1 MPPGAHADGY
11 LLSIRERYRA
21 DPPLPTRIQLCGDL
35 ELELESR
42 RVDLG
47 AVGRDARL
55 VLAHLVAHRT
65 RAVERTEL
73 AALLA
78 GGDAALESALA
89 RLRHVLGDHLTRAGT
104 AVSLLLPPDAWVDV
118 EVAERAALAAE
129 LAFAAG
135 DGATAFGDAQ
145 TSVVLLE
152 APYLPEFDTAAV
164 HRRRR
169 QLQDVRCSALHRLA
183 AAALAL
189 DPPEL
194 AVAERSATELTV
206 RQPYR
211 QAGFELLMDA
221 LARQGRRAEALQV
234 YDTLVARLRDELG
247 AEPGPAVRR
256 LRRKLAQGEGRTR
269 SRVPPDASTPVPM
282 PLPPLLARMERRPFV
297 DREPVM
303 ERLRE
308 WWAEAQLGEG
318 ALVLIGGEAGM
329 GKTRLVARMAAEA
342 HADGAAVLYGRA
354 DEEPVRAYQPFAQ
367 ALRHLLAH
375 WSDAASGRSAELT
388 RLLPELAA
396 GEPSRSA
403 RSDGERRRH
412 RLFDAVADLVRSAAA
427 VRPLVLVVE
436 DLHWADAP
444 TLLLLREVVR
454 IAPECRLLI
463 LATWRDDEVEPGDA
477 LSRLLVELRR
487 EDLLHRVSLGGLDEP
502 DIAALAAREADGDA
516 ADADADATRQLQ
528 EQTGGNPFF
537 IEELLRSRREA
548 PDAPPPV
555 PEGVKQVIGRRL
567 ARLPDD
573 TVEVLITAAF
583 LGADFSLATLMAVA
597 GDVDVVAAVEH
608 AVRAGLLTEEP
619 DSVDRLS
626 FTHALVRETL
636 SERPIMSRRLRIH
649 RALAEALEAAPLD
662 VPPAQLAHHY
672 FIAREV
678 GGAAKALVYALRA
691 ADVALEAHAYED
703 AAAHYERALV
713 TLDLARPDDRVAR
726 ADLLLA
732 LGRARWQASERGP
745 RLAFEMAAVLARDMG
760 DAERLAWA
768 ALGAGGRYYAPGVPD
783 RPYVALLEEALA
795 ALEPDDSA
803 LRARLLARLAENLV
817 FLEQR
822 DRAILI
828 AGEAQAMA
836 RRLGEPAALAAA
848 LMSMHATHQH
858 IAYVAERHR
867 LAEEAIALA
876 GELDDDELAA
886 LGRHWLVFDLVELGD
901 LVEARRR
908 WMELETLADRL
919 RQPLYRHSALA
930 WRGVWAGLA
939 GRFEEAERLAHASV
953 ALAEHAGDPD
963 AQAHFTAQ
971 LFAVRREQGRLHEL
985 LDPIAG
991 AGAGDGPV
999 ALHWRAML
1007 ALAHVDA
1014 GNVTA
1019 ARAVV
1024 TDALSAGVPAIPQT
1038 MLWLSTLVALAEAT
1052 AALTDA
1058 ASAEALYPAL
1068 LPYAHCLA
1076 QTGFTG
1082 CAGSVERVLG
1092 RLAATLDRPRAAQG
1106 HLDAALA
1113 RHEAIGARALAA
1125 RTRCDLGEILLTGT
1139 ADARARAASLLA
1151 DAAAAAR

>member
-1 MPPGAHADGY
+1 M
-11 LLSIRERYRA
+11 
-21 DPPLPTRIQLCGDL
+21 PTRIQLCGDL
-35 ELELESR
+35 EFELESR

-55 VLAHLVAHRT
+55 LLAHLVEHRT
-65 RAVERTEL
+65 GAVEWAEL
-73 AALLA
+73 AALLTE
-78 GGDAALESALA
+78 GDAALESALA
-89 RLRHVLGDHLTRAGT
+89 RLRDLLGDQLTNRGT
-104 AVSLLLPPDAWVDV
+104 AVSLLLPPDTWVDV
-118 EVAERAALAAE
+118 EVGERTAHAAE
-129 LAFAAG
+129 VAFAAG
-135 DGATAFGDAQ
+135 HAATAYVDAQ
-145 TSVVLLE
+145 TSVDLLE
-152 APYLPEFDTAAV
+152 APYLPEFDTDAV

-169 QLQDVRCSALHRLA
+169 QLQEVRCSALHRLA
-183 AAALAL
+183 AAALVL
-189 DPPEL
+189 DPPEV
-194 AVAERSATELTV
+194 AVAERAATELTV

-211 QAGFELLMDA
+211 QAGSELLMQA
-221 LARQGRRAEALQV
+221 LVRQGRRAEALQV
-234 YDTLVARLRDELG
+234 YDALATRLRDELG
-247 AEPGPAVRR
+247 AEPGPAIRR
-256 LRRKLAQGEGRTR
+256 LRGELAQGEGQTP
-269 SRVPPDASTPVPM
+269 SHVPPDASAPV

-297 DREPVM
+297 DREAVM
-303 ERLRE
+303 ERLRT
-308 WWAEAQLGEG
+308 WWAQAELGEG
-318 ALVLIGGEAGM
+318 GLVLIGGEAGM
-329 GKTRLVARMAAEA
+329 GKTRLAARLAVEA
-342 HADGAAVLYGRA
+342 HAAGAAVLYGRA
-354 DEEPVRAYQPFAQ
+354 DEEPVRPYQPFAQ
-367 ALRHLLAH
+367 ALRHLLVH
-375 WSDAASGRSAELT
+375 ASGEASAPS
-388 RLLPELAA
+388 PELARLVPEIA
-396 GEPSRSA
+396 VRAPSRSTRA
-403 RSDGERRRH
+403 DAERRRH
-412 RLFDAVADLVRSAAA
+412 RLFDAVVDVVRSAAA
-427 VRPLVLVVE
+427 DRPLVLVVE

-444 TLLLLREVVR
+444 TLLLLRELAR

-463 LATWRDDEVEPGDA
+463 LATWRDDEAEPGDA
-477 LSRLLVELRR
+477 LSRLLDELRR
-487 EDLLHRVSLGGLDEP
+487 EDLLHRVTLAGLEEP
-502 DIAALAAREADGDA
+502 DIAALAAREADGHDE
-516 ADADADATRQLQ
+516 DATRDLQ

-567 ARLPDD
+567 ARLSDE
-573 TVEVLITAAF
+573 TVDVLITAAF
-583 LGADFSLATLMAVA
+583 LGAEFSLPMLIAVA
-597 GDVDVVAAVEH
+597 GDVDVVAAVEQ

-636 SERPIMSRRLRIH
+636 IEQPIVSRRLRIH
-649 RALAEALEAAPLD
+649 RAIAEALEATPLD

-672 FIAREV
+672 FMAREV
-678 GGAAKALVYALRA
+678 GGAQKALVYALKA

-713 TLDLARPDDRVAR
+713 TLDLTQPDDRVAR

-768 ALGAGGRYYAPGVPD
+768 ALGAGGRYYAPVVPD

-795 ALEPDDSA
+795 ALQPDDSA

-822 DRAILI
+822 DRAIRI

-836 RRLGEPAALAAA
+836 RRIGEPAALAAA

-858 IAYVAERHR
+858 IAYAAERRR

-876 GELDDDELAA
+876 GELDDDEFAA

-901 LVEARRR
+901 LAEARRR
-908 WMELETLADRL
+908 WTELETLAERL

-963 AQAHFTAQ
+963 ARAHFTAQ

-985 LDPIAG
+985 LDPIAS

-999 ALHWRAML
+999 AQHWRALL

-1014 GNVTA
+1014 GDPTA
-1019 ARAVV
+1019 ARGAVS
-1024 TDALSAGVPAIPQT
+1024 DLLSAGVPAIPQT

-1052 AALTDA
+1052 AAVTDA
-1058 ASAEALYPAL
+1058 ASAAALYPAL
-1068 LPYAHCLA
+1068 LPYADRLA

-1082 CAGSVERVLG
+1082 CAGSVDRVLG
-1092 RLAATLDRPRAAQG
+1092 RLAATLDRPATAEG

-1113 RHEAIGARALAA
+1113 RHEAVGARALAA

-1139 ADARARAASLLA
+1139 ADARVRAVSLLA
-1151 DAAAAAR
+1151 DAVTAARELGMDGVAGRASRALFG

>member
-1 MPPGAHADGY
+1 M
-11 LLSIRERYRA
+11 
-21 DPPLPTRIQLCGDL
+21 
-35 ELELESR
+35 
-42 RVDLG
+42 DLG
-47 AVGRDARL
+47 AFGPDARL
-55 VLAHLVAHRT
+55 LLAHLVAHRT
-65 RAVERTEL
+65 RAVERAEL

-78 GGDAALESALA
+78 GGDAALEPALA
-89 RLRHVLGDHLTRAGT
+89 RLRYVLSDHLTSAGT

-118 EVAERAALAAE
+118 EVAERTALAAE
-129 LAFAAG
+129 VAFAAG
-135 DGATAFGDAQ
+135 DAATAFSDAQ
-145 TSVVLLE
+145 TSVDLLE
-152 APYLPEFDTAAV
+152 APYLPEFDTDEI

-194 AVAERSATELTV
+194 AVAERSATELTA

-211 QAGFELLMDA
+211 QAGSELLMEA

-256 LRRKLAQGEGRTR
+256 LRRKLAQGVGQTR
-269 SRVPPDASTPVPM
+269 SRVPPDASTPV

-318 ALVLIGGEAGM
+318 VLVLIGGEAGM
-329 GKTRLVARMAAEA
+329 GKTRLAARMAAEA

-375 WSDAASGRSAELT
+375 TSDAPSGPSAELT
-388 RLLPELAA
+388 RLLPELAVRA
-396 GEPSRSA
+396 PSRSA

-412 RLFDAVADLVRSAAA
+412 RLFDAVVDLVRSAAA

-463 LATWRDDEVEPGDA
+463 LATWRDDEAEPGDE

-487 EDLLHRVSLGGLDEP
+487 EDLLHRVSLVGLDEP
-502 DIAALAAREADGDA
+502 DIAALAAREADGH
-516 ADADADATRQLQ
+516 DADADATRELQ

-567 ARLPDD
+567 ARLPDE

-636 SERPIMSRRLRIH
+636 SEQPIMSRRVRIH
-649 RALAEALEAAPLD
+649 RALAHALEAAPLD

-672 FIAREV
+672 FMAREV
-678 GGAAKALVYALRA
+678 GGAEKALVYALKA

-783 RPYVALLEEALA
+783 MPYVALLEEALA
-795 ALEPDDSA
+795 ALERADSA

-836 RRLGEPAALAAA
+836 RRIGEPAALAAA

-858 IAYVAERHR
+858 IAYAAERRR

-886 LGRHWLVFDLVELGD
+886 LARHWLVFDLVELGD

-908 WMELETLADRL
+908 WTELETLADRL

-985 LDPIAG
+985 LDPIAR

-1014 GNVTA
+1014 GDVTT
-1019 ARAVV
+1019 ARAGV
-1024 TDALSAGVPAIPQT
+1024 TDALSAGVSAIPQT

-1052 AALTDA
+1052 AALRDA

-1125 RTRCDLGEILLTGT
+1125 RTRCDLGEILLTG
-1139 ADARARAASLLA
+1139 AGDARARAASLLA
-1151 DAAAAAR
+1151 DAAAAARELGMDGVAARANRALAGSRPTP

>member
-1 MPPGAHADGY
+1 
-11 LLSIRERYRA
+11 
-21 DPPLPTRIQLCGDL
+21 LPTRIQLCGDL

-42 RVDLG
+42 RIDLG
-47 AVGRDARL
+47 AVGREPRL
-55 VLAHLVAHRT
+55 LLAHLVAHRT
-65 RAVERTEL
+65 RAVERAEL

-78 GGDAALESALA
+78 GGDAALETALA
-89 RLRHVLGDHLTRAGT
+89 RLRDVLGDHLVTAGT

-118 EVAERAALAAE
+118 EVAERTALAAE
-129 LAFAAG
+129 VAFAAG
-135 DGATAFGDAQ
+135 DAATAFGDAQ
-145 TSVVLLE
+145 VSVDLLA
-152 APYLPEFDTAAV
+152 APYLPEFDTPAV
-164 HRRRR
+164 HRRRQ
-169 QLQDVRCSALHRLA
+169 QLQDVRCSALQRLA
-183 AAALAL
+183 AAALVL

-194 AVAERSATELTV
+194 AVAERSATELAV

-211 QAGFELLMDA
+211 QAGSELLMEV

-234 YDTLVARLRDELG
+234 YDALVARLRDELG
-247 AEPGPAVRR
+247 SEPGPAVRR
-256 LRRKLAQGEGRTR
+256 LRRELAQGEGHAR
-269 SRVPPDASTPVPM
+269 SRVPPDAASPV

-297 DREPVM
+297 DREAVM

-308 WWAEAQLGEG
+308 WWAEAQCGEG

-329 GKTRLVARMAAEA
+329 GKTRVAARMAAEA
-342 HADGAAVLYGRA
+342 HADGATVLYGRA
-354 DEEPVRAYQPFAQ
+354 DEEPLRPYQPLAQ
-367 ALRHLLAH
+367 ALRHHLTH
-375 WSDAASGRSAELT
+375 TPGSASGSSAELA
-388 RLLPELAA
+388 RLLPELAVPT
-396 GEPSRSA
+396 PSRSA
-403 RSDGERRRH
+403 RADAERRRH
-412 RLFDAVADLVRSAAA
+412 RLFDAVVEFVRSAAA

-444 TLLLLREVVR
+444 TLLLLREVAR
-454 IAPECRLLI
+454 SAPECRLLI
-463 LATWRDDEVEPGDA
+463 LATWRDDEAEPGDA
-477 LSRLLVELRR
+477 LSRLLVDLRR
-487 EDLLHRVSLGGLDEP
+487 EDLLHRVSLVGLDEP
-502 DIAALAAREADGDA
+502 DIAALAAREPDGRD
-516 ADADADATRQLQ
+516 DDADATRQLQ

-573 TVEVLITAAF
+573 TVDVLITAAF
-583 LGADFSLATLMAVA
+583 LGTEFSLATLIAVA

-608 AVRAGLLTEEP
+608 AVRAGLLVEEP

-626 FTHALVRETL
+626 FAHALVRETL
-636 SERPIMSRRLRIH
+636 SEQPIMSRRLRIH
-649 RALAEALEAAPLD
+649 HALAEALEAAPLD

-672 FIAREV
+672 FLSREV
-678 GGAAKALVYALRA
+678 GGAEKALVYALKA
-691 ADVALEAHAYED
+691 AFVALEAHAYED

-713 TLDLARPDDRVAR
+713 ALDLARPDDRVAR

-760 DAERLAWA
+760 DAGRLAWA

-783 RPYVALLEEALA
+783 MPYVALLEEALA

-822 DRAILI
+822 DRAIPI

-836 RRLGEPAALAAA
+836 RRIGEPAALAAA
-848 LMSMHATHQH
+848 LMSMHAAHQH
-858 IAYVAERHR
+858 IAYAAERRR

-901 LVEARRR
+901 LADARRR
-908 WMELETLADRL
+908 WTELEALADHL

-963 AQAHFTAQ
+963 ARAHFTAQ

-985 LDPIAG
+985 LEPIASAG

-999 ALHWRAML
+999 GLHWRAML

-1014 GNVTA
+1014 GDVAA
-1019 ARAVV
+1019 ARATV
-1024 TDALSAGVPAIPQT
+1024 TDALSGGVSAIPQT
-1038 MLWLSTLVALAEAT
+1038 MLWLSTLVALAEAS
-1052 AALTDA
+1052 AALRDS

-1068 LPYAHCLA
+1068 LPYADRLA

-1092 RLAATLDRPRAAQG
+1092 RLAATLDRREAAEV
-1106 HLDAALA
+1106 HLDAALV
-1113 RHEAIGARALAA
+1113 RHEAIGGRALAA
-1125 RTRCDLGEILLTGT
+1125 RTRCDLGEILLAGT

-1151 DAAAAAR
+1151 DAAAAARELGMAGVAARAARALPGSRPRA